1 MEQCIAADEEKFCA
15 PFGKRRGLQV
25 VIRSIDGTG
34 TRQSPKAELI
44 AAAPRTRL
52 NAVQRKRRQSV
63 FNTAGRERGSG
74 EPGVAAAGEGISNK
88 AANSRRT
95 EKATAIRLMTGG

>member
-25 VIRSIDGTG
+25 VIRGIDGTG

-44 AAAPRTRL
+44 AGCAEDK
-52 NAVQRKRRQSV
+52 VKRRPTE
-63 FNTAGRERGSG
+63 TAAERF
-74 EPGVAAAGEGISNK
+74 
-88 AANSRRT
+88 
-95 EKATAIRLMTGG
+95 